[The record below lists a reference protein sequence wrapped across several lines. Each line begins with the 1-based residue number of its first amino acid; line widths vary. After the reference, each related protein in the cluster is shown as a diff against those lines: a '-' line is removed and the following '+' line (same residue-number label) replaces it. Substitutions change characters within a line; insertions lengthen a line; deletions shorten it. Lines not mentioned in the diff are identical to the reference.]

1 MSDGTPDVP
10 HLPVPRLLTRLMSA
24 LLVPVTAALASPQA
38 NGQDLL
44 IATSSSIP
52 PFVIAEDRGI
62 VIDIIREA
70 LAPAGYTPSFLFAPN
85 RRVLH
90 ELEHGNVD
98 GVYNLPFGV
107 IEGVS
112 YSRPIIEY
120 LNVAVTLAS
129 AGVRLDSVQQLR
141 GLRIAA
147 FQNAP
152 AFLGPAFAEL
162 VDDHRA
168 YQEVANQRSQLSLL
182 FKGDT
187 DVIILEKRIFQYFL
201 EQSRLAG
208 ADIQPVTFHELFPPA
223 ARHAAFR
230 EQHIREQFDAGLEM
244 LKASGRY
251 QEIIHR
257 YLPELPASTE
267 LTNPPAP

>member
-1 MSDGTPDVP
+1 MMEHAT
-10 HLPVPRLLTRLMSA
+10 VPRLPALPAFARLTSA
-24 LLVPVTAALASPQA
+24 LLLASCSVMAAPRVGSQE
-38 NGQDLL
+38 LL

-62 VIDIIREA
+62 VIDIMREA
-70 LAPAGYTPSFLFAPN
+70 LAPAGHSPSFLFAPN
-85 RRVLH
+85 RRVVH

-112 YSRPIIEY
+112 YSAPIVEY
-120 LNVAVTLAS
+120 LNVAVSLTS
-129 AGVRLDSVQQLR
+129 AGVRLDNIQQLR

-162 VDDHRA
+162 VDDHGA

-187 DVIILEKRIFQYFL
+187 DVIILEKRIFEYFL
-201 EQSRLAG
+201 EQRRLAG

-223 ARHAAFR
+223 ARYAAFR
-230 EQHIREQFDAGLEM
+230 EPHIREQFDAGLKQLQE
-244 LKASGRY
+244 SGRY
-251 QEIIHR
+251 QAIIHR
-257 YLPELPASTE
+257 YLPEPPVPSIDVTS
-267 LTNPPAP
+267 PPAP